1 MYQNNFKRV
10 EEKYVLTEKQYT
22 SLMRKIE
29 HHIQKDMFFDTT
41 ICNIYFDTENRDL
54 IVNSLEKP
62 VFKEKVRLRSYNVPS
77 LESDVFLEIKS
88 KYKGVVGK
96 RRIKLQ
102 LNAFYQYMENNHYR
116 EENQIMNEIDY
127 LFQYYKL
134 IPSYFIAYDRHSYK
148 GIKEDIRITIDQ
160 NLRSRKENLQLELGD
175 DGTAYFEDNKYIME
189 IKTLGAMPLWLVRP
203 LSELE
208 IYPTSFSKYGSIYQK
223 DMEMIVC

>member
-1 MYQNNFKRV
+1 MYQNHFKRV
-10 EEKYVLTEKQYT
+10 EEKYLLTEEQYT

-29 HHIQKDMFFDTT
+29 HYIQKDIFFDTT
-41 ICNIYFDTENRDL
+41 ICNIYFDTKDRDL

-96 RRIKLQ
+96 RRMKLQ
-102 LNAFYQYMENNHYR
+102 LTEFYQYMENNHYDK
-116 EENQIMNEIDY
+116 ENQIMREIDY

-148 GIKEDIRITIDQ
+148 GTKEDIRITIDQ
-160 NLRSRKENLQLELGD
+160 NLRSRKEHLKLELGD
-175 DGTAYFEDNKYIME
+175 AGTLYFKEKKYIME
-189 IKTLGAMPLWLVRP
+189 VKTLGAMPIWFVRS
-203 LSELE
+203 LSDPG

-223 DMEMIVC
+223 DKEMLVC